1 VNGIEWGSETGAHSV
16 RESNGA
22 RRLYP
27 IQILFF
33 YSYPIQILV
42 NHKPPWHEGT
52 SQSWREKRSSILFYS
67 SYHRERERATLFWVL
82 CCFEVEEK
90 EGPRPWSGNKY
101 NREKGQ
107 RQRENKGHIWQYKA
121 KHILSLINKFNY
133 VLLF

>member
-1 VNGIEWGSETGAHSV
+1 MELNGDLKLVPTAYAKATAPGAF
-16 RESNGA
+16 
-22 RRLYP
+22 
-27 IQILFF
+27 ILFKYF
-33 YSYPIQILV
+33 FFDFYPIQILV

-133 VLLF
+133 VPMF